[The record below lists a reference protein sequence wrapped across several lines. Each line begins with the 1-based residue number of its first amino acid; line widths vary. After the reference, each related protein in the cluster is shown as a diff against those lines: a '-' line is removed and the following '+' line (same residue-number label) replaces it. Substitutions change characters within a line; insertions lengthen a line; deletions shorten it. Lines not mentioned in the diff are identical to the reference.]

1 MGRKGRKCVTRR
13 AEGKRR
19 GNGTTGK
26 DDLLKELGRIVSLID
41 LDRREQNSTLISL
54 SSKDAVPPTGGYWP
68 QLHPQYMPP
77 QRASTG
83 NYSRSQHA

>member
-26 DDLLKELGRIVSLID
+26 DDLLKELGRIVSIINLN
-41 LDRREQNSTLISL
+41 RREQNKTQISL
-54 SSKDAVPPTGGYWP
+54 SSKDAFPPTGGDRP
-68 QLHPQYMPP
+68 HLNH
-77 QRASTG
+77 
-83 NYSRSQHA
+83 